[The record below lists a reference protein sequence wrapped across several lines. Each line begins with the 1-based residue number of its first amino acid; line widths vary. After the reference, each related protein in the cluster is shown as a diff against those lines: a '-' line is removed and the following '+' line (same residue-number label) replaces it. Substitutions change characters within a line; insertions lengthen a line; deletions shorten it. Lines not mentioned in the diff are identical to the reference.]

1 MGETQL
7 CFDYICSS
15 AAVKTSLY
23 YYFSFQFSITKTK
36 VNKKKFLCAQ
46 ETKSES
52 TYIKLLILFITQV

>member
-36 VNKKKFLCAQ
+36 VNKNKYFCVHRKQNQKVPTLN
-46 ETKSES
+46 
-52 TYIKLLILFITQV
+52 Y